1 MVQDHIERVRSA
13 LLPLCEPLH
22 DVFAWAGELRRERLP
37 ELDGDPYGWHGT
49 HTVRALAHYS
59 LTRRTN
65 RLGAWR
71 LSGNHAQN
79 GALWLTDG
87 AFRLR
92 LLHALNEN
100 DVPPPGSNQTRKAYY
115 RNPRLAA
122 VIPLFGEPNDK
133 LLGLWRLDAK
143 SGAAT
148 FRVVR
153 PIGDWKWGAHQ
164 VTDLD
169 FILPAT
175 TDELAGLR
183 FDPTDEDLGLDL
195 PMNDEE
201 EGEDGAG
208 GLSG

>member
-1 MVQDHIERVRSA
+1 MWSECALPCCPSASRSTTCS
-13 LLPLCEPLH
+13 P
-22 DVFAWAGELRRERLP
+22 WRGELRRERLP
-37 ELDGDPYGWHGT
+37 ELDDAPYRWHGT
-49 HTVRALAHYS
+49 HTVRALAHHS
-59 LTRRTN
+59 LSRRAEQ
-65 RLGAWR
+65 LGDWR

-115 RNPRLAA
+115 RNPPLAA
-122 VIPLFGEPNDK
+122 VVPLFGDPNDR
-133 LLGLWRLDAK
+133 LLGLWRIDSQ
-143 SGAAT
+143 SGAAI
-148 FRVVR
+148 FRIVR
-153 PIGDWKWGAHQ
+153 PIGEWKWGTHQ

-169 FILPAT
+169 FILPET

-183 FDPTDEDLGLDL
+183 FDPTDDDLGLDL

-201 EGEDGAG
+201 EGDGAG
-208 GLSG
+208 GISG